1 MPLEITAIPAYQDN
15 YIWALHDS
23 SAGPDCILVDPGEAE
38 PALKWLQENGLKPIA
53 ILLTHHHHDHIGGVE
68 ELSRLYDF
76 KIFGPD
82 DVRIPKGNHPVGEG
96 DCVEI
101 DEMGLKFSVL
111 EVPAHTRSHI
121 AFYGHGLLF
130 SGDTL
135 FSAGC
140 GRLFEGTPAQ
150 MQTAMDK
157 ITALPGSTRV
167 YCGHEYSQSNCR
179 FALEVEPDNPQ
190 LVERALAVDALRARN
205 QITLPTTVAD
215 ELSFNPFM
223 RTREPAVIRAAHQF
237 DSDIDGTPASVL
249 GAIRRW
255 KDSV

>member
-1 MPLEITAIPAYQDN
+1 MQLEITAIPAYQDN
-15 YIWALHDS
+15 YIWALHDPS
-23 SAGPDCILVDPGEAE
+23 TGPDCVLVDPGEAA
-38 PALKWLQENGLKPIA
+38 PALNWLRANNRKPIA

-68 ELSRLYDF
+68 ELSHHYDF
-76 KIFGPD
+76 RIFGPD
-82 DVRIPKGNHPVGEG
+82 DARIPQRNQAVGEG
-96 DCVEI
+96 DRVAI
-101 DEMGLKFSVL
+101 NEMGLTFNVL

-121 AFYGHGLLF
+121 AFYGHDLLF

-150 MQTAMDK
+150 MQAAMDK
-157 ITALPGSTRV
+157 IAALPGHTRV

-179 FALEVEPDNPQ
+179 FALQVEPDNPQ
-190 LVERALAVDALRARN
+190 LIERARAVDGLRAQN
-205 QITLPTTVAD
+205 QITLPTTLAD

-255 KDSV
+255 KDSM

>member
-1 MPLEITAIPAYQDN
+1 MQLEITAIPAYQDN
-15 YIWALHDS
+15 YIWALHDP

-38 PALKWLQENGLKPIA
+38 PALNWLRANHRKPIA
-53 ILLTHHHHDHIGGVE
+53 VLLTHHHHDHIGGVE
-68 ELSRLYDF
+68 ELSRHYEF
-76 KIFGPD
+76 SIFGPD
-82 DVRIPKGNHPVGEG
+82 DARIPKNNHPVGE
-96 DCVEI
+96 DDHVEI
-101 DEMGLKFSVL
+101 GEMGLKFSVL

-140 GRLFEGTPAQ
+140 GRLFEGTPGQ
-150 MQTAMDK
+150 MQAAMDK
-157 ITALPGSTRV
+157 IATLPGSTRV

-179 FALEVEPDNPQ
+179 FALQVEPDNAQ
-190 LVERALAVDALRARN
+190 LVERARAVDALRAQN

-223 RTREPAVIRAAHQF
+223 RTREPAVIHAAHQF

-255 KDSV
+255 KDSM